1 MCVFNLCWYRGAA
14 EAQLVGYTKRSAAN
28 HMEASLRK
36 SHDDLQ
42 FAHACSASWLIAQ
55 YSKILRGYGLH
66 FVVFA

>member
-14 EAQLVGYTKRSAAN
+14 EAQLVGYTKRSAAD
-28 HMEASLRK
+28 HMEASLCK

-55 YSKILRGYGLH
+55 YLPHVKGLLKQ
-66 FVVFA
+66 AT